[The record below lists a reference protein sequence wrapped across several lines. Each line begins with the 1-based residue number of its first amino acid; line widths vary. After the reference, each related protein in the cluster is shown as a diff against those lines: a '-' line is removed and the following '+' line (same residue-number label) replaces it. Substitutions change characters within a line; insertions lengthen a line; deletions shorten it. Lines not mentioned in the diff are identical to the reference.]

1 MLLPLTKSGSSTS
14 WRTCKHGTTLDC
26 GAAARWGEALQREC
40 CPTRRCCRRRCAARQ
55 SVRALGSRIVEH
67 GRGFS
72 KRDLHHMPRFA
83 EVFPDPEVVHAL
95 RAQLSWTHLRWT
107 HLREIIALDDPLQRR
122 FYRSTPPC

>member
-1 MLLPLTKSGSSTS
+1 
-14 WRTCKHGTTLDC
+14 
-26 GAAARWGEALQREC
+26 
-40 CPTRRCCRRRCAARQ
+40 
-55 SVRALGSRIVEH
+55 
-67 GRGFS
+67 
-72 KRDLHHMPRFA
+72 MPRFA